1 MKKLKLIVALIATL
15 VFSNLI
21 FAIKPLT
28 GNVDDFAKSKVKQL
42 GNMIALT
49 DSQKIMIEKKAKE
62 FGMKILNRDSITYEV
77 FSQQFKQEYKMA
89 IDSILTNDQKAL
101 LTQKQLDRKNAIR
114 ASVKSKNK
122 N

>member
-101 LTQKQLDRKNAIR
+101 LTQKQLDRKMLSER
-114 ASVKSKNK
+114 Q
-122 N
+122 